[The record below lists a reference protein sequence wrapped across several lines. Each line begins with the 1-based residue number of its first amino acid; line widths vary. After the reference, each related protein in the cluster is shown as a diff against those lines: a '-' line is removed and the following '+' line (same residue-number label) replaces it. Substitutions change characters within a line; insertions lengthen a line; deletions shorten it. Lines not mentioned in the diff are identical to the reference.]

1 MNINVNEVYSF
12 KLSSGEE
19 LISKVLRVTDDYLYL
34 SNPVS
39 VAPGP
44 NGIGLV
50 PSMFTAENDEEVRLN
65 TNTVTLV
72 AQTED
77 NVKMKYLEALT
88 GIKVPS
94 KKLILG

>member
-94 KKLILG
+94 KKLMLG

>member
-1 MNINVNEVYSF
+1 MNIDVNEVYSF

-19 LISKVLRVTDDYLYL
+19 LIAKVLRVTDNYMYL
-34 SNPVS
+34 SSPVS

-44 NGIGLV
+44 QGLGLV
-50 PSMFTAENDEEVRLN
+50 PSMFTADNDEEVRLN
-65 TNTVTLV
+65 TDTVTLF

>member
-19 LISKVLRVTDDYLYL
+19 LISKVLRVTDDFLYL

>member
-1 MNINVNEVYSF
+1 MTIRENEVYSF

-19 LISKVLRVTDDYLYL
+19 LISKVLRVTDDFLYL